1 MQEPIM
7 REVVVTIEDIATLL
21 HALLRYYQQCGSATP
36 QAGMLLVARLARL
49 HGEMIQDEAQ
59 RYLCPEPPSG
69 GLGA

>member
-7 REVVVTIEDIATLL
+7 RDLVVTIEDIATLL
-21 HALLRYYQQCGSATP
+21 HALLRYYQQSGSATP

-59 RYLCPEPPSG
+59 SYLCPDTG

>member
-7 REVVVTIEDIATLL
+7 RDLVVTIEDISTLL

-59 RYLCPEPPSG
+59 RYLCPEPTSG

>member
-1 MQEPIM
+1 MQEPVM
-7 REVVVTIEDIATLL
+7 RELVVTIEDLATLL

-59 RYLCPEPPSG
+59 GYLCSDTG

>member
-7 REVVVTIEDIATLL
+7 RELVVTIEDLATLL

-49 HGEMIQDEAQ
+49 HGDMIQDEAQ
-59 RYLCPEPPSG
+59 GYLCSDTG

>member
-7 REVVVTIEDIATLL
+7 RELVVTIEDLATLL

-49 HGEMIQDEAQ
+49 HGEMIQD
-59 RYLCPEPPSG
+59 
-69 GLGA
+69 

>member
-1 MQEPIM
+1 MTEPIM
-7 REVVVTIEDIATLL
+7 RDLVVTIEDLSTLL

-59 RYLCPEPPSG
+59 GYLCSDTG

>member
-1 MQEPIM
+1 M
-7 REVVVTIEDIATLL
+7 RELVVTIEDLATLL

-59 RYLCPEPPSG
+59 GYLCSDTG

>member
-7 REVVVTIEDIATLL
+7 RELIVTIEDLATLL

-36 QAGMLLVARLARL
+36 QAGMLLIARLARL

-59 RYLCPEPPSG
+59 GYLCSDTG

>member
-7 REVVVTIEDIATLL
+7 RDLVVTIEDLATLL

-59 RYLCPEPPSG
+59 GYLCSDTG

>member
-1 MQEPIM
+1 MQDPIM
-7 REVVVTIEDIATLL
+7 RDLVVTIEDIATLL

-49 HGEMIQDEAQ
+49 HAEMIQDEAQ
-59 RYLCPEPPSG
+59 GYLCSDTG

>member
-7 REVVVTIEDIATLL
+7 RELVVTIEDLSTLL

-59 RYLCPEPPSG
+59 GYLCSDTG